1 MAILAN
7 QKVLTLD
14 YWKPAHDLKV
24 GDYIFNKDG
33 KIVQIK
39 VVQQYRASECYE
51 IFFDDHLSICGDHN
65 LKFWVENTKY
75 RIRTRV
81 YKNTRPFLRPLKV
94 ITAKALSES
103 SLKNKYN
110 RSDYSVPTT
119 KPLNLPEQ
127 TLPVPPFI
135 FGFWYFNRRSNKRL
149 AAPKGYGPEVYR
161 QMQDH
166 GYKVTEHRK
175 VTTGEQEFS
184 TKPRI
189 ESHLIPNLPIRIPN
203 NYLLASAEQR
213 LALLRGI
220 LHAKSRTYIKSRDR
234 FRFSHVHQPT
244 ILQVQGLIES
254 LGHKTTII
262 YDESF
267 KYYSI
272 EFKSRL
278 KLVEG
283 QRSPPIKVHHSRRY
297 IKKIERLPEQ
307 LCVHIETNEE
317 NNSFLVGE
325 GFIAC
330 H

>member
-1 MAILAN
+1 MAILSN

-24 GDYIFNKDG
+24 GDYVFDKEGN
-33 KIVQIK
+33 IVQIK
-39 VVQQYRASECYE
+39 VVQQYRATECYE
-51 IFFDDHLSICGDHN
+51 VFFDDHLSVQGDHN
-65 LKFWVENTKY
+65 LAFWTENTKY
-75 RIRTRV
+75 RFQTRI
-81 YKNTRPFLRPLKV
+81 YKNKRQFKRPLRTM
-94 ITAKALSES
+94 TAQELSTA

-110 RSDYSVPTT
+110 RSAYSVPTT

-127 TLPVPPFI
+127 TLPVPPFV

-149 AAPKGYGPEVYR
+149 AAPPAYAPQVYA

-175 VTTGEQEFS
+175 LRTGGQEFS
-184 TKPRI
+184 TKPKI
-189 ESHLIPNLPIRIPN
+189 EAHLIPNLPFRIPN

-220 LHAKSRTYIKSRDR
+220 LHAKSKTYIKSGDR
-234 FRFSHVHQPT
+234 FRFSDVHYST

-254 LGHKTTII
+254 LGHKTTVNF
-262 YDESF
+262 DDRF
-267 KYYSI
+267 NYYSI
-272 EFKSRL
+272 GFKSRL
-278 KLVEG
+278 KLVDD

-297 IKKIERLPEQ
+297 IKKVERLPEQ
-307 LCVHIETNEE
+307 LCVHIETNGKD
-317 NNSFLVGE
+317 NSFLVGE